1 MSTRKIRLPRPKFGK
16 KTGYLLLVIA
26 LVLVI
31 HDPVGSAH
39 AVRNLFDAFSVA
51 VEHVGGGR

>member
-1 MSTRKIRLPRPKFGK
+1 MSTRKIRLPKPKLGK

-39 AVRNLFDAFSVA
+39 AVRNLFSALSIAFQN
-51 VEHVGGGR
+51 VGGGR

>member
-1 MSTRKIRLPRPKFGK
+1 MSTRKIRLPKPKFGK

-39 AVRNLFDAFSVA
+39 AVRNVFAAFSIA
-51 VEHVGGGR
+51 FQNVGGGR

>member
-1 MSTRKIRLPRPKFGK
+1 MSTTKIRLPKPKLGK
-16 KTGYLLLVIA
+16 KAGYLLLVIA

-39 AVRNLFDAFSVA
+39 AVRNLFAALSVA
-51 VEHVGGGR
+51 FEHTGGGH